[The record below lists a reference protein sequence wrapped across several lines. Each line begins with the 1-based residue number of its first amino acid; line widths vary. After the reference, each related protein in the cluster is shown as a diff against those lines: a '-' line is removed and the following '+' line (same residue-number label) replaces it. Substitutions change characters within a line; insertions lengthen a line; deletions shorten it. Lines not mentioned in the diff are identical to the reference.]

1 MTDTAGSTPT
11 PKISSLVWLAVGGGV
26 LALAAANAH
35 LVYVATTSQPDCV
48 THYRHGEGRSAAA
61 YSAATSS
68 CSPTTAQT
76 TTTQTSMP
84 PKMQSKAQP
93 E

>member
-1 MTDTAGSTPT
+1 MTDAAGSARV
-11 PKISSLVWLAVGGGV
+11 PKVSSLVWLAVGGGV

-48 THYRHGEGRSAAA
+48 AHYRHGEERSAAA
-61 YSAATSS
+61 YSAASSS
-68 CSPTTAQT
+68 CSPTTAQA
-76 TTTQTSMP
+76 TTTQPSLP